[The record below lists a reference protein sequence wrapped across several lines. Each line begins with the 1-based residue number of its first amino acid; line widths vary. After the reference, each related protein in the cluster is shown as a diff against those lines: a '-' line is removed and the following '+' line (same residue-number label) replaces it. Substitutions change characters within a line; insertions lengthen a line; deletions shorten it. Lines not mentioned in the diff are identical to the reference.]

1 MMGQGNVANLLP
13 GKEFVLM
20 NIFFKK
26 KHAGCIIQL
35 AKTVYGGAWMDDVHY
50 PFNIYMRMAAP

>member
-20 NIFFKK
+20 NIFFFKK
-26 KHAGCIIQL
+26 KHAGCIIQFFENSIR
-35 AKTVYGGAWMDDVHY
+35 GSMDG
-50 PFNIYMRMAAP
+50 